1 MSIAVPNLFAPLDVG
16 PMRLRN
22 RIVVSGHGSKLQKGG
37 RLTDGYI
44 AYQAARAEGG
54 AAMVT
59 TEILMVDERA
69 RYNAN
74 SIVVTRDEVIPDFIR
89 LAEAIHAHDSRIV
102 GQLFHPGFELT
113 GGDDGSS
120 RVVYAP
126 SNVPNERRKIVPR
139 PMPETMIEE
148 IVGLFGNGARR
159 LEAAGVDGAE
169 VVASHGYLPAQFLSE
184 VTNRRT
190 DRWGGDLENRLRFL
204 REVARDIRAKTGPG
218 FALGLRISGSD
229 RGSDA
234 LNDDLVV
241 DVCRTLDT
249 DGVWDWFSV
258 TLGASAEVGAAHDII
273 APMGSAPNHAVPL
286 AARVKAAVAAPVIV
300 TGRINQPAAA
310 EEIVALGQAD
320 LVGMVRAL
328 IADPE
333 WPNKAQAGRAED
345 IRVCIACNQAC
356 IGHNHKGFAVSCIQ
370 NPVSGRELE
379 FRGIAPASVPRRILV
394 AGGGPAGMKAAVAA
408 ARRGHRVT
416 LCEAAERLGGQVLLA
431 QLLPGR
437 SEFGGV
443 STNLVHE
450 IGHLG
455 LEVRLRTAVDR
466 KLVAAEAPD
475 AVIVA
480 TGATARRP
488 AFEGDETVAALDA
501 WQILAGGANVGGR
514 VLIADWAAD
523 WTALGLAEL
532 LAREGRHVRV
542 ATSATTAG
550 EMMPLY
556 SRNHWLA
563 RLHGLGVEFLPYL
576 RLYGADGDTVY
587 LQHILSDAPVLA
599 EGVDTLVLSY
609 GQQPVDGLLAE
620 LDGLD
625 VGIHGIG
632 DCMAPRTAE
641 EAILEG
647 LRLGVSI

>member
-1 MSIAVPNLFAPLDVG
+1 MNPKLPHLFSPLDVG
-16 PMRLRN
+16 PMLLKN

-44 AYQAARAEGG
+44 AYQEARAAGG

-74 SIVVTRDEVIPDFIR
+74 SIVVTRDEIIPDFER
-89 LAEAIHAHDSRIV
+89 LAGAIHAHDSRLV
-102 GQLFHPGFELT
+102 GQLFHPGFELV
-113 GGDDGSS
+113 GGDDGST
-120 RVVYAP
+120 RVAWAP
-126 SNVPNERRKIVPR
+126 SAVANERRKLIPR
-139 PMPETMIEE
+139 PMPDAMIEE
-148 IVGLFGNGARR
+148 VVGLFGNGARR
-159 LEAAGVDGAE
+159 LETAGLDGAE
-169 VVASHGYLPAQFLSE
+169 VVASHGYLPTQFLSE
-184 VTNRRT
+184 VTNRRS
-190 DRWGGDLENRLRFL
+190 DRWGGSFENRLRFL
-204 REVARDIRAKTGPG
+204 REIGRDIRAKTGPK

-234 LNDDLVV
+234 LADDLVV
-241 DVCRTLDT
+241 EVCRELDG

-286 AARVKAAVAAPVIV
+286 AERVKAAVTVPVIV
-300 TGRINQPAAA
+300 TGRINQPSAA
-310 EEIVALGQAD
+310 EEIVASGQAD

-328 IADPE
+328 IADPD
-333 WPNKAQAGRAED
+333 WPNKARSGRADD

-379 FRGIAPASVPRRILV
+379 FRDIAQAAVPKRILV

-408 ARRGHRVT
+408 AGRGHQVT
-416 LCEAAERLGGQVLLA
+416 LCEASERLGGQVLLA

-437 SEFGGV
+437 GEFGGV
-443 STNLVHE
+443 LTNLAHE
-450 IGHLG
+450 IEQLG
-455 LEVRLRTAVDR
+455 IAVCTRTCVDR
-466 KLVAAEAPD
+466 AFVERERPD
-475 AVIVA
+475 AVVVA
-480 TGATARRP
+480 TGGTMRRP
-488 AFEGDETVAALDA
+488 VFEGDETVTALDA
-501 WQILAGGANVGGR
+501 RQILEGGANAGGR

-532 LAREGRHVRV
+532 LVREGRHVRV

-576 RLYGADGDTVY
+576 RLYGADGETVF

-609 GQQPVDGLLAE
+609 GQQASDGLLAE
-620 LDGLD
+620 LEGLD
-625 VGIHGIG
+625 VEVHGIG